1 MLLRYAV
8 SFESDLRPVRT
19 ARGEIDVPNPRLGV
33 RRALEA
39 AQVQCPNTRWR
50 SLVVVLEKVLPEPES
65 VEVVPDL
72 GEEVPDLEDPA
83 GRVSSVR
90 ADGGQQIVRAGI
102 QGDEQAAERDGQA
115 QQG

>member
-39 AQVQCPNTRWR
+39 AQAQCPKSHWR
-50 SLVVVLEKVLPEPES
+50 SIVVVIEKALPDPES
-65 VEVVPDL
+65 VTEVVPDL
-72 GEEVPDLEDPA
+72 REEVPDLGELGVHPID
-83 GRVSSVR
+83 V
-90 ADGGQQIVRAGI
+90 DQGQDDHQETDRQQR
-102 QGDEQAAERDGQA
+102 QGERG
-115 QQG
+115 